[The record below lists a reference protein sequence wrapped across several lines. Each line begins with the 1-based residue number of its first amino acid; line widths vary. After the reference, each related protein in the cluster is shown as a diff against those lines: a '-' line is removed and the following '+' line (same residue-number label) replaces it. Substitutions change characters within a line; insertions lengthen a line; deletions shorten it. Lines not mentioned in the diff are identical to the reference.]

1 MANVLQEHSL
11 SMIVAI
17 VVILALMFLVFGLLI
32 YFGPSAIFDLFKGIM
47 TAIALNLISS
57 IHGIL
62 R

>member
-1 MANVLQEHSL
+1 MGSILTGKSL
-11 SMIVAI
+11 MMVVA
-17 VVILALMFLVFGLLI
+17 VVTVAAIMLLVFALLI
-32 YFGPSAIFDLFKGIM
+32 YFGPSAIFDLFRGIM

>member
-1 MANVLQEHSL
+1 MGSILTDKSL
-11 SMIVAI
+11 MMVVA
-17 VVILALMFLVFGLLI
+17 VVTIAVLMFLVFALLI
-32 YFGPSAIFDLFKGIM
+32 YFGPSAIFDLFRGIM